1 VSARPHASPPHAGA
15 ASGLGG
21 GLVGILLFK
30 FEATTVLA
38 DGIETA
44 PSEAGRRRRRKNVSL
59 TPRSLANW
67 IMRTA
72 VFWISFATVVFAF
85 GAAAPGAQPGQPANT
100 QQQQRQPTPTPQQ
113 EPQQDDGQIVR
124 TRITEVR
131 VPVTVTDKKGNPV
144 TGLKREDF
152 QVFEDKQQQAILG
165 FTGEVTQLEKLP
177 VYVGVLMDTS
187 PSASGKLKFQQ
198 EAALNFM
205 YVVTR
210 SRKDRVA
217 FLTFDDEVQLRQDFT
232 TNLDLLNRAVSN
244 VKKPGKQTALYDA
257 VWQFCDEKMRSVGVG
272 GRRVIVVIS
281 DGDDTYSRARIE
293 DAIQIAQKTDTI
305 IFAVSTKGGFAYSAV
320 PGVEGGTVKDT
331 GDKYLERLAEET
343 GGRAFFT
350 GDMLALERAFKKI
363 GEQLR
368 SQYIV
373 SYKPV
378 NDQFDGSERRIEV
391 KLLNK
396 EDGWRVSAKRG
407 YKADRDI
414 MQKP

>member
-1 VSARPHASPPHAGA
+1 
-15 ASGLGG
+15 
-21 GLVGILLFK
+21 
-30 FEATTVLA
+30 
-38 DGIETA
+38 
-44 PSEAGRRRRRKNVSL
+44 
-59 TPRSLANW
+59 
-67 IMRTA
+67 MRAA
-72 VFWISFATVVFAF
+72 VFWILFVTAVSAFVVGGGATTV
-85 GAAAPGAQPGQPANT
+85 AQ
-100 QQQQRQPTPTPQQ
+100 PTPQQ
-113 EPQQDDGQIVR
+113 PQPTPSPTPQQDDGQVIT

-131 VPVTVTDKKGNPV
+131 VPITVTDKKGNPV
-144 TGLKREDF
+144 TGLTRENF
-152 QVFEDKQQQAILG
+152 QIFEDKQPQSILG
-165 FTGEVTQLEKLP
+165 FTGEITQLEKLP

-205 YVVTR
+205 YTVTR

-217 FLTFDDEVQLRQDFT
+217 FLTFDNEVQLRQDFT
-232 TNLDLLNRAVSN
+232 TNLDQLNKAVSN

-272 GRRVIVVIS
+272 GRRVIVIIS

-320 PGVEGGTVKDT
+320 PGVEGGTVKDS
-331 GDKYLERLAEET
+331 GDKYLERMAEET

-373 SYKPV
+373 TYKPT
-378 NDQFDGSERRIEV
+378 NDRFDGSERRIEV

-414 MQKP
+414 IQVR

>member
-1 VSARPHASPPHAGA
+1 MRIAVFGILFVTLVSAFVGGGA
-15 ASGLGG
+15 A
-21 GLVGILLFK
+21 
-30 FEATTVLA
+30 TLA
-38 DGIETA
+38 QPSQQQPRPA
-44 PSEAGRRRRRKNVSL
+44 PS
-59 TPRSLANW
+59 
-67 IMRTA
+67 
-72 VFWISFATVVFAF
+72 
-85 GAAAPGAQPGQPANT
+85 
-100 QQQQRQPTPTPQQ
+100 Q
-113 EPQQDDGQIVR
+113 EPQQDDGQIDR

-144 TGLKREDF
+144 TGLTREQF
-152 QVFEDKQQQAILG
+152 QIFEDKQQQVITG
-165 FTGEVTQLEKLP
+165 FTGEITQLEKLP

-187 PSASGKLKFQQ
+187 SSTSGKLKFQQ

-205 YVVTR
+205 YTVTR

-232 TNLDLLNRAVSN
+232 TNLDLLNRAVSA
-244 VKKPGKQTALYDA
+244 VKKPGTQTALYDA
-257 VWQFCDEKMRSVGVG
+257 VWQFCDEKMRTVGVG
-272 GRRVIVVIS
+272 GRRVLVLIS
-281 DGDDTYSRARIE
+281 DGEDTYSRARIE

-320 PGVEGGTVKDT
+320 PGVEAGTVKDT
-331 GDKYLERLAEET
+331 GDKQLEKLAEET

-373 SYKPV
+373 TYKPT
-378 NDQFDGSERRIEV
+378 NDLFDGRERRIEV
-391 KLLNK
+391 KLFNK

-414 MQKP
+414 LQKQ